1 MADKK
6 AKSNSNNNWKK
17 ELQDAYR
24 QSAKWAVK
32 DSNKTFDKTISDTSM
47 DALSRGMGRSSYTT
61 QTLANLRTDKG
72 EAGNRINSDF
82 EFEYQKALRQ
92 RENEEEQRKLERE
105 RLEQEAKQE
114 AERLKLE
121 QQKLDEQRRQFDA
134 QMAASAAASAGGGG
148 GYSGGGRGGS
158 TGSNTGGNTAGN
170 GIGNAI
176 SGFWSW
182 LTGGQQ
188 NTNQQ
193 NTNQPIQGVA
203 STIVSKKQPSTTN
216 NFRIDRLR

>member
-6 AKSNSNNNWKK
+6 AKSNSNSNWKK

-47 DALSRGMGRSSYTT
+47 DALSRGMGRSSHTT

-72 EAGNRINSDF
+72 EAGNRINSEF
-82 EFEYQKALRQ
+82 EFEFQKALRQ

-121 QQKLDEQRRQFDA
+121 QQKLEEQRRHFDA
-134 QMAASAAASAGGGG
+134 EMAARAAASAGGGG
-148 GYSGGGRGGS
+148 GGGYGGNPGGGGPGNNPGGNQTAADLARTLKEIADLKNANAAAYANRNS
-158 TGSNTGGNTAGN
+158 VRNGTGGGAR
-170 GIGNAI
+170 
-176 SGFWSW
+176 
-182 LTGGQQ
+182 Q
-188 NTNQQ
+188 NLLVT
-193 NTNQPIQGVA
+193 
-203 STIVSKKQPSTTN
+203 
-216 NFRIDRLR
+216 R